1 MRYVIVILG
10 LILLIGGLVAI
21 KGSQI
26 GMLIGMG
33 EAMKKSGPPPEV
45 VATAPAQ
52 KQVWESTLSAV
63 GSVVTA
69 KGVALSNDAPGLVSR
84 IHFES
89 GDLVKQGAILV
100 ELDTS
105 VERAQLASLRAKRD
119 LAEISVKR
127 STALASSGAVA
138 QSQVDADAS
147 SFKSLTADASALSA
161 QIARKVIRAP
171 FSGKLGIRQVNLG
184 QYLAPGTTVT
194 TLEAEKSIFVDFALP
209 QQDLPKLRQ
218 GMTVRALQSGTSTL
232 VSEGTISAIDPAVDP
247 MTRTIKVRASL
258 PDVEDKLRPG
268 MFLRIEVVLPEKA
281 DVVAVPQT
289 AIVHASYG
297 DSVFVTEQKPGPDG
311 KQRKVAQQQ
320 FVKVGPA
327 RGDFISVV
335 DGLKAD
341 SEVVTAG
348 AFKLRNGI
356 PITVNNQ
363 GGPQPSLDPHPENR

>member
-10 LILLIGGLVAI
+10 LVLLVGGLVAV

-26 GMLIGMG
+26 SMLMGMG
-33 EAMKKSGPPPEV
+33 EAMQKSGPPPEV
-45 VATAPAQ
+45 VSTAVAE
-52 KQVWESTLSAV
+52 KQTWESTLNAV

-89 GDLVKQGAILV
+89 GDVVKQGAVLV

-127 STALASSGAVA
+127 STALAKSGAVA
-138 QSQVDADAS
+138 QSQVDADSS
-147 SFKSLTADASALSA
+147 SFKALTADAGALSA

-194 TLEAEKSIFVDFALP
+194 TLESEKSIFVDFSLP
-209 QQDLPKLRQ
+209 QQDLPKLQ
-218 GMTVRALQSGTSTL
+218 SGMAVRALQSGTNVVVTQG
-232 VSEGTISAIDPAVDP
+232 VISAIDPAVDP
-247 MTRTIKVRASL
+247 MTRTIRVRASL
-258 PDVEDKLRPG
+258 TDEEDKLRPG

-297 DSVFVTEQKPGPDG
+297 DSVFVGEEKPGPDG
-311 KQRKVAQQQ
+311 KPRKVAQQQ
-320 FVKVGPA
+320 FVKLGTT

-335 DGLKAD
+335 DGLKP
-341 SEVVTAG
+341 SQEVVVAG

-356 PITVNNQ
+356 PLKVNNE
-363 GGPQPSLDPHPENR
+363 GGPKPSLDPRPENR

>member
-10 LILLIGGLVAI
+10 LVVLIGGLVAV

-45 VATAPAQ
+45 VGTALAQ
-52 KQVWESTLSAV
+52 KQVWETTLSAV

-89 GDLVKQGAILV
+89 GDVVKQGAVLV

-105 VERAQLASLRAKRD
+105 VERAQLASLQAKRD
-119 LAEISVKR
+119 LAQISVKR
-127 STALASSGAVA
+127 STALATSGAVA

-147 SFKSLTADASALSA
+147 SFKSLSADAGALSA
-161 QIARKVIRAP
+161 QISRKVIRAP

-184 QYLAPGTTVT
+184 QYLAPGTTVS

-209 QQDLPKLRQ
+209 QQDLPKLRS
-218 GMTVRALQSGTSTL
+218 GMVVRALQSGSTEPL
-232 VSEGTISAIDPAVDP
+232 GEGVISAIDPAVDP

-258 PDVEDKLRPG
+258 ADVEDKLRPG
-268 MFLRIEVVLPEKA
+268 MFLRVEVVMPEKA
-281 DVVAVPQT
+281 EVVAVPQT

-297 DSVFVTEQKPGPDG
+297 DSVFVGVDKPGPDG
-311 KQRKVAQQQ
+311 KPRKVAQQQ
-320 FVKVGPA
+320 FVKVGAA
-327 RGDFISVV
+327 RGDFIAVI
-335 DGLKAD
+335 DGLKAEQ
-341 SEVVTAG
+341 EVVTAG

-356 PITVNNQ
+356 PLTVNNQ
-363 GGPQPSLDPHPENR
+363 GAPQPSLNPHPENR